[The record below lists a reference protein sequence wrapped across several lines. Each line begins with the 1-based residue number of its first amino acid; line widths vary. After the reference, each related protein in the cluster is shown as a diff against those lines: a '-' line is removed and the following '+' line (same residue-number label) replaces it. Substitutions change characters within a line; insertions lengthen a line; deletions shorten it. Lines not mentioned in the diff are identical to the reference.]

1 MGFASCAKYNHK
13 WTQRMA
19 APSTTFERFCSS
31 ARDYLR
37 QHWQKALQVRQRLV
51 LSQEVIH
58 LLMAAVVGLMGGVI
72 NVLFY
77 LSIEGAQDLFVRHP
91 GEGIVAVARLLPWPW
106 RLVSPTLGGLAAG
119 AVLHWG
125 LRIVGRQG
133 TTNLLEVVVVGDGRL
148 PVRSGIVRAVSSLMS
163 IGSGAS
169 IGREGGITQLSATAA
184 SKWGQLA
191 GWPPYRL
198 RLLVACGAAAG
209 IAGAYNAPITGA
221 IFAAHIVLGN
231 FSMSLFAPLL
241 CSAVVSSML
250 SRSFFGIHPWYEV
263 PNFDFT
269 SIAQLPWFVVLGILA
284 GALGAGFLFLLE
296 RSKQLFQHISL
307 LYVRMTVGGLLV
319 GVIAL
324 KYPEVWGNGHEVTS
338 QIIQGPMTLELL
350 VGIFLGKLV
359 ATVFTVGS
367 GAVGGV
373 ITPTLFL
380 GASLGALLGTLLQHI
395 GWGPAN
401 PPIGIFALAGMGSVF
416 AATTRSPLLA
426 IVMVLE
432 ISQNYSLMPALMLG
446 CAVSTLVSRR
456 LHANSIYTEPLKL
469 RGLEMES
476 FRLGAA
482 TEQTI
487 GDLMREPVK
496 PLREN
501 TTVPDIAARF
511 LSSPNNYLPVVD
523 KQTRLL
529 GLVALQDLKEYLG
542 AGSELSAVIAADIMR
557 PPPPCLL
564 PRQKLLDALPVLLA
578 SEQRHVP
585 VVNTPEEMVMVG
597 SVMRAEALAAL
608 SEFIAASTTTTSS
621 NETIAKEKLM
631 PPPPPPAAKSDRQ
644 PGPV

>member
-1 MGFASCAKYNHK
+1 
-13 WTQRMA
+13 MA
-19 APSTTFERFCSS
+19 AWPTTFERFY
-31 ARDYLR
+31 ATTRNYLR
-37 QHWQKALQVRQRLV
+37 LHWQKALQVRQRLV
-51 LSQEVIH
+51 LSQEALH

-77 LSIEGAQDLFVRHP
+77 VSIEGAQDLFLRHP
-91 GEGIVAVARLLPWPW
+91 GQNIVEVARLLTWPW
-106 RLVSPTLGGLAAG
+106 RMLTPTLGGLAAG

-125 LRIVGRQG
+125 LRLVGKQG
-133 TTNLLEVVVVGDGRL
+133 STNLLEVVVAGDGRL
-148 PVRSGIVRAVSSLMS
+148 PFRSGIVRAISSLIS
-163 IGSGAS
+163 IGTGAS

-191 GWPPYRL
+191 DWPPYRL

-221 IFAAHIVLGN
+221 VFAAHIVLGN
-231 FSMSLFAPLL
+231 FSMNLFAPLL
-241 CSAVVSSML
+241 CASVVSSML

-269 SIAQLPWFVVLGILA
+269 SIAQLPWFVILGFLA
-284 GALGAGFLFLLE
+284 GGLGAGFLVLLE
-296 RSKQLFQHISL
+296 ESKKVFQRIPL
-307 LYVRMTVGGLLV
+307 LYTRMALGGLLV
-319 GVIAL
+319 GAIAL
-324 KYPEVWGNGHEVTS
+324 PFPEVWGNGHEVTT
-338 QIIQGPMTLELL
+338 QIIQHPMALELL
-350 VGIFLGKLV
+350 LGIFLGKLV
-359 ATVFTVGS
+359 ATVITVGS

-380 GASLGALLGTLLQHI
+380 GAGLGSLLGMTLQLF
-395 GWGPAN
+395 GWAPAN
-401 PPIGIFALAGMGSVF
+401 LPIGIFALAGMGSVF

-446 CAVSTLVSRR
+446 CAISTLVSRR

-487 GDLMREPVK
+487 GDLMRAPVT

-501 TTVPDIAARF
+501 TALPEIADRF

-523 KQTRLL
+523 AHSRLL

-542 AGSELSAVIAADIMR
+542 TAGELSAVIAVDIMR
-557 PPPPCLL
+557 PVPPCLV
-564 PRQKLLDALPVLLA
+564 PGQKLLDALPVLLG
-578 SEQRHVP
+578 SEQRNVP
-585 VVNTPEEMVMVG
+585 VVNTLEEKRLVG
-597 SVMRAEALAAL
+597 SMLRAEALAAL
-608 SEFIAASTTTTSS
+608 SEVIAASTTTTSS
-621 NETIAKEKLM
+621 NEVIVKEKLV
-631 PPPPPPAAKSDRQ
+631 PPPPPPAAKSE
-644 PGPV
+644 